1 MRRPTIFLTLAMVA
15 AVLAA
20 IVVFSALKNREAQVQ
35 VALAQTQDIVVAA
48 RDVHLGEKL
57 SIADVKLVKWSRQSE
72 PVGAFT
78 DPAMVGNSFARDE
91 LVAGQPVTQ
100 RNLISADSV
109 PGVMPMIIPPGM
121 RAMSVAV
128 DEVGD
133 ISGFVKPRTHVDVLV
148 AVAGAGANN
157 DKPYSKIVLQ
167 NIEVIAVAQQIDK
180 GKDEPEVVKVVTLLV
195 TPHEAEKLG
204 LATHDGLIRLAMRNY
219 NDDKTVPTEGSDYAD
234 LLGRAGTALALNTQ
248 PSSGSGSASPLLL
261 PPPRIFGN
269 ATGRSPFN
277 VEIMRD
283 GKSAETVSF
292 VSAAANGTSS
302 HLDSPTSA
310 PTAPATSVVPAAPD
324 ASSAPAVTGSSG
336 TPNQSDGASSASFI
350 PVPKTLDIP

>member
-1 MRRPTIFLTLAMVA
+1 MRRPTIFLMLAMVA

-48 RDVHLGEKL
+48 RDVQIGEKL
-57 SIADVKLVKWSRQSE
+57 SIVDVKLVKWARLSE

-78 DPAMVGNSFARDE
+78 DPAMVGNSFARDQ

-100 RNLISADSV
+100 RNLISADKV

-148 AVAGAGANN
+148 AVAGSGPNN

-180 GKDEPEVVKVVTLLV
+180 GKDEPEVARVVTLLV
-195 TPHEAEKLG
+195 SPHDAEKLG
-204 LATHDGLIRLAMRNY
+204 LATHDGLVRLAMRNY
-219 NDDKTVPTEGSDYAD
+219 NDDKITPTSGSDYAD
-234 LLGRAGTALALNTQ
+234 LLGQHATALALNVQ
-248 PSSGSGSASPLLL
+248 PLNAQQSSSPLMP
-261 PPPRIFGN
+261 PPPRFLGMVN
-269 ATGRSPFN
+269 GHPFD

-283 GKSAETVSF
+283 GKNAETISF
-292 VSAAANGTSS
+292 ITAHANGISN
-302 HLDSPTSA
+302 HLDSPIA
-310 PTAPATSVVPAAPD
+310 APAAPQTSVVPAPPD
-324 ASSAPAVTGSSG
+324 ASSTPAVTGAAES
-336 TPNQSDGASSASFI
+336 PNQSDGASSASLM

>member
-1 MRRPTIFLTLAMVA
+1 MVA

-48 RDVHLGEKL
+48 RDVQIGEKL
-57 SIADVKLVKWSRQSE
+57 TVADVKLVKWSRLSE
-72 PVGAFT
+72 PQGAFT
-78 DPAMVGNSFARDE
+78 DPAMVGNSFARDQI
-91 LVAGQPVTQ
+91 VAGQPVTE
-100 RNLISADSV
+100 RNLISADKV

-148 AVAGAGANN
+148 AVSGTGANN

-167 NIEVIAVAQQIDK
+167 NIEVVAVAQQIDK

-195 TPHEAEKLG
+195 TPHDAEKLG
-204 LATHDGLIRLAMRNY
+204 LATRDGLIRLAMRNY
-219 NDDKTVPTEGSDYAD
+219 TDDKIASTTGSDYAD
-234 LLGRAGTALALNTQ
+234 LLGPAATALALNSQ
-248 PSSGSGSASPLLL
+248 SSPLM
-261 PPPRIFGN
+261 PPPRIFG
-269 ATGRSPFN
+269 AGHQPFD

-283 GKSAETVSF
+283 GKNEETISFISAN
-292 VSAAANGTSS
+292 ANGISNRS
-302 HLDSPTSA
+302 DSPMG
-310 PTAPATSVVPAAPD
+310 APATPPPSAVPAASD
-324 ASSAPAVTGSSG
+324 ASSAAVTGASG
-336 TPNQSDGASSASFI
+336 SPVQSDGAPSAFL

>member
-1 MRRPTIFLTLAMVA
+1 MRRPTIFLMLALVA

-48 RDVHLGEKL
+48 RDVQIGERL
-57 SIADVKLVKWSRQSE
+57 SVADVKLVKWSRLSVPQ
-72 PVGAFT
+72 GAFT
-78 DPAMVGNSFARDE
+78 DPALVGNSFARDQI
-91 LVAGQPVTQ
+91 VAGQPVTE
-100 RNLISADSV
+100 RNLISADKV

-148 AVAGAGANN
+148 AVSGVGANN

-167 NIEVIAVAQQIDK
+167 NIEVVAVAQQIDK

-195 TPHEAEKLG
+195 TPHDAEKLG
-204 LATHDGLIRLAMRNY
+204 LATRDGLIRLAMRNY
-219 NDDKTVPTEGSDYAD
+219 NDDKIASTAGSDYAD
-234 LLGRAGTALALNTQ
+234 LLGSAATALALNNQ
-248 PSSGSGSASPLLL
+248 SSSPMML
-261 PPPRIFGN
+261 PPRIFG
-269 ATGRSPFN
+269 TGHHPFD

-283 GKSAETVSF
+283 GKNAETISF
-292 VSAAANGTSS
+292 ISANANGISNRS
-302 HLDSPTSA
+302 DSPMA
-310 PTAPATSVVPAAPD
+310 APATPPSSAVPAASD
-324 ASSAPAVTGSSG
+324 ASSAAVTGATGS
-336 TPNQSDGASSASFI
+336 PVQSDGAPSAGFV